1 MAVQGGRKF
10 LERHSRLA
18 RHMLHC
24 RMLTHCRVVLQAGM
38 WGLIALLWLPLPVAA
53 QEKEKNE
60 ISAGLLS
67 SFALPLQDLLQ
78 KKHASE
84 WRNLLDGWS
93 IAGAFNYPLE
103 KSLPQASQGRGS
115 QGERGGNNTQIAV
128 SLRYNPISY
137 WFVQTTYY
145 RYLDADL
152 QAPWHPDFSYSFG
165 YDDWH
170 PYTLS
175 LVYANYGGNRLHP
188 ERSKGERLTR
198 FEEGTVA
205 LGWKF
210 LLPRALEEALVV
222 HPTGSIG
229 CNISYNVTPKYVDLA
244 SLTRK
249 DGKQSVR
256 LGCKYT
262 IYTWW
267 YVNFTLYA
275 YPFPEQQQ
283 PWDPDFTYGF
293 GYFDWHPGTLSIQ
306 YNNYSGNRF
315 PWRKS
320 SKGTGTFQDGSLTIS
335 ISWSF

>member
-1 MAVQGGRKF
+1 MVF
-10 LERHSRLA
+10 
-18 RHMLHC
+18 
-24 RMLTHCRVVLQAGM
+24 QAGM
-38 WGLIALLWLPLPVAA
+38 WGLLALLWGACPVAA
-53 QEKEKNE
+53 QEKKNE
-60 ISAGLLS
+60 VIEGLLS
-67 SFALPLQDLLQ
+67 SFALPLHDLLQ

-93 IAGAFNYPLE
+93 VGAAFEYPLKE
-103 KSLPQASQGRGS
+103 NPPPAGTGFGS
-115 QGERGGNNTQIAV
+115 QGQRGGNKARLAL
-128 SLRYNPISY
+128 SLRYNPISS

-145 RYLDADL
+145 RYRDEDL
-152 QAPWHPDFSYSFG
+152 QAPWDPDFSYSFG

-188 ERSKGERLTR
+188 DRSQDERFTR
-198 FEEGTVA
+198 FEEGTFS

-210 LLPRALEEALVV
+210 SVPRALEESLLV

-229 CNISYNVTPKYVDLA
+229 CNINYNVTPKYVDLA
-244 SLTRK
+244 SLSRK
-249 DGKQSVR
+249 DVKQSVS

-262 IYTWW
+262 IYKWW
-267 YVNFTLYA
+267 YANFTLYA
-275 YPFPEQQQ
+275 YPFPKQQQ

-293 GYFDWHPGTLSIQ
+293 GYFDWHSGTLSIQ

-315 PWRKS
+315 PWRQRS
-320 SKGTGTFQDGSLTIS
+320 ADTGHFQDGSFMAS